1 MTESEKKDYKDV
13 IINQL
18 TEIMKDR
25 KNNGD
30 IWKVRA
36 YKKVI
41 DLLKIHDKP
50 IYNLENVNDIEGI
63 GKGIKDKIE
72 EIFDHNIILEIKNR
86 PQEDKNKNNIIE
98 ILTKISGIGVKKA
111 EDLYDN
117 HNIQSIEDLQNK
129 QELLN
134 DVQKIG
140 FKYYKDEGKRIPAI
154 EIQKHEKFIKDI
166 IKSYNSNIICNI
178 AGSYRRKA
186 KDSGDI
192 DVLITNPNN
201 DIESE
206 ELFKNIVDMMIKKK
220 YIKDT
225 LAYGKKKCM
234 GYCKL
239 YRHKTFRR
247 IDILYSE
254 PDRYAFALLYFTGN
268 QQFNIK
274 LRNLALSKGLS
285 LSEYGLTYTSGINK
299 GNYVEGIFLREEDIF
314 KFLGL
319 KYINPENR
327 QNDINLLNF
336 TL

>member
-1 MTESEKKDYKDV
+1 MSKNIDYKDT

-25 KNNGD
+25 KKNGD
-30 IWKVRA
+30 VWKVRA

-41 DLLKIHDKP
+41 DLLKVYDKP
-50 IYNLENVNDIEGI
+50 IYNIENINDIEGI

-72 EIFDHNIILEIKNR
+72 EIFDHNVILEIKNR
-86 PQEDKNKNNIIE
+86 SEEDNNKNNVIE
-98 ILTKISGIGVKKA
+98 LLTKISGIGIKKA

-117 HNIQSIEDLQNK
+117 HNIRSIEDLKNK

-134 DVQKIG
+134 DVQKKGLI
-140 FKYYKDEGKRIPAI
+140 YYRDEEKRIKF
-154 EIQKHEKFIKDI
+154 EELRKHEKFIKETI
-166 IKSYNSNIICNI
+166 NNYNSNIICNI

-192 DVLITNPNN
+192 DVLITLPNN
-201 DIESE
+201 NIGSE
-206 ELFKNIVDMMIKKK
+206 ELFKNIVDMLINKK

-239 YRHKTFRR
+239 PRYKIFRR

-274 LRNLALSKGLS
+274 MRNLALSKGLS
-285 LSEYGLTYTSGINK
+285 LSEYGLTYTNGDKK
-299 GNYVEGIFLREEDIF
+299 GDYVEGTFLQEDDIF

-319 KYINPENR
+319 KYIEPEMRINE
-327 QNDINLLNF
+327 INLDDH

>member
-1 MTESEKKDYKDV
+1 MTEIKKKDYKDI

-41 DLLKIHDKP
+41 DLLKIHNKP
-50 IYNLENVNDIEGI
+50 IYNLENVNDINGI
-63 GKGIKDKIE
+63 GKGIKEKIE

-86 PQEDKNKNNIIE
+86 PEEDKNKNNVIDL
-98 ILTKISGIGVKKA
+98 LTKISGIGVKKA
-111 EDLYDN
+111 EDLYVN
-117 HNIQSIEDLQNK
+117 HNINTIEELKNNQD
-129 QELLN
+129 LLN
-134 DVQKIG
+134 DVQKKGLI
-140 FKYYKDEGKRIPAI
+140 YYTDEQKRIKYA
-154 EIQKHEKFIKDI
+154 EIQKHEKFIKDTI
-166 IKSYNSNIICNI
+166 NSYNNDVICNI

-201 DIESE
+201 NIKGE
-206 ELFKNIVDMMIKKK
+206 ELFKNIVDMLINKK

-239 YRHKTFRR
+239 PRYKTYRR

-254 PDRYAFALLYFTGN
+254 PNRYAFALLYFTGN

-274 LRNLALSKGLS
+274 MRNLALSKGYS
-285 LSEYGLTYTSGINK
+285 LNEYGLIYTTGNNK
-299 GNYVEGIFLREEDIF
+299 GNYVEGVFLEEEDIF
-314 KFLGL
+314 KFLDL
-319 KYINPENR
+319 EYINPEDR
-327 QNDINLLNF
+327 QNEINLDNY